1 MRYAIVPLLVL
12 HAALGCPSDDGD
24 DDEGGEVGT
33 GSTQSATSASQT
45 GASSSGSATSASTG
59 DGSAEGGNTTLP
71 ASCVGVGEDGPGPT
85 PCPED
90 VGCMAECE
98 LDTAT
103 CCDATQSE
111 WTCVCPDQEAPT
123 STAAEPCTWFSD
135 ACDSG

>member
-1 MRYAIVPLLVL
+1 MRYAILPLLVL

-59 DGSAEGGNTTLP
+59 DGSAEGGTTLP
-71 ASCVGVGEDGPGPT
+71 ASCVGVGEDGPGPIL
-85 PCPED
+85 CPGD
-90 VGCMAECE
+90 VGCTAECE

-103 CCDATQSE
+103 CCDATQTE

-135 ACDSG
+135 ACG